1 VDVYPSAKSQDKI
14 GVNGFPP
21 VFWEEGGFA
30 YRSNF
35 SLPALL
41 VDLAID
47 VGAGIIIGV
56 CVQRRRSGR
65 DIR

>member
-1 VDVYPSAKSQDKI
+1 VKLTRVRLSKVGSRYPPNEW
-14 GVNGFPP
+14 GN
-21 VFWEEGGFA
+21 
-30 YRSNF
+30 
-35 SLPALL
+35 LPDEWML

>member
-1 VDVYPSAKSQDKI
+1 M
-14 GVNGFPP
+14 NGFPP

-47 VGAGIIIGV
+47 VGAGIIIIGV